1 MQRINLF
8 DKSRYSRGYIDN
20 QGSLIESDDW
30 ITTEFTQ
37 IYPEIAI
44 QFSGLPNN
52 SYVSFYNQFYGY
64 IGKIDIVD
72 RGSITPL
79 DNSLF
84 IRVTIQ
90 KDTFIS
96 ILENYNFW
104 KNPWADED
112 NMCVFNSG
120 NDVNV
125 ELRGNN
131 LVFTNMTGHE
141 ESDYPIEV
149 PLFNY
154 EYYQTQSL
162 TSDTIKYY
170 SDLSKAYLRYR
181 SQEGLSIQDVPVT
194 VSFTATSMRPI
205 VLELSLRTG
214 EENNYTYSDVR
225 KVTLE
230 GTDTFT
236 FTTTCDTKMFTPI
249 IKFPYVSTR
258 FTVILSDIAV
268 SFSSVN
274 NKLTYTSP
282 SESTTLHVEDNK
294 IVDSGDFDCSYIIP
308 VISGYN
314 MYMYNYPLSHDVEL
328 AFTED
333 YPTVN
338 SSILKFTTNPEE
350 DTPFL
355 YEVPTGANYLLVRIT
370 GDRPT
375 DQRAT
380 KIALIAIMCQTDPL
394 SNLDNVVMY
403 QEVESFGTFRDD
415 IYTWL
420 KETLSPNLTRGDLD
434 IIIRLMCYIFGD
446 LTGLIDNLK
455 DQIDA
460 DRSDEYYLK
469 HLCSVIGYEWNE
481 ALTADQ
487 QRESIKLFIELRRR
501 RGSIWSIEN
510 LIRAFGQDANSYY
523 STSDLRGVKVIEYNP
538 DQGEPDNNGLYHG
551 DLLLEVPQFSS
562 ILRFAIDNIRL
573 IGTRIIFS
581 YMIYIGIFKSLT
593 TVDCGREIHQFFDPA
608 DWGYDP
614 KIEDFGPKEFMY
626 LPTDVKTQTNELFPY
641 KNYLNG
647 VPFYD
652 PYRKQYIYP
661 DKDGWYEFDTTGI
674 EYKPSYQTY
683 YIMLY
688 FYTDLI
694 PSLSLDKTYDVYAT
708 GYILDDLSDEFPTIR
723 IGDVALELSDKLYQV
738 VDSINVGID
747 EHSITTDFGV
757 RPLLD
762 NTSIRMESAT
772 KRGFGISLNMYDTS
786 GEERNSRRI
795 FRMKFFLTES
805 SLESKQAFLNLHNSK
820 QFPQENPVYEW
831 TASSGEISYNGTIE
845 PIKDWQISHVVR
857 NAVSHFSTAIYIFK
871 TEPYEKG
878 PIWHEVGDNNY
889 KGFLLDESTL
899 QDDHTMYE

>member
-8 DKSRYSRGYIDN
+8 DKSRYSRGYIDT

-37 IYPEIAI
+37 IYPEVEI

-52 SYVSFYNQFYGY
+52 SYVSFYNQFYAY
-64 IGKIDIVD
+64 IGRIDIVD
-72 RGSITPL
+72 SGSITPL

-112 NMCVFNSG
+112 SMCTFNSG

-170 SDLSKAYLRYR
+170 SDLAKAYLRYR

-236 FTTTCDTKMFTPI
+236 FTTTCDTEMFTPI
-249 IKFPYVSTR
+249 IKFPYVSTG
-258 FTVILSDIAV
+258 FTVILSDISV

-282 SESTTLHVEDNK
+282 SESTTLHVEDNR

-338 SSILKFTTNPEE
+338 SSILQFTTNPEE

-355 YEVPTGANYLLVRIT
+355 YEIPTGANYLLVRIT

-446 LTGLIDNLK
+446 LTGLVDNLK

-469 HLCSVIGYEWNE
+469 HLCSIIGYEWNE

-487 QRESIKLFIELRRR
+487 QRESIKLFIDLRRR

-614 KIEDFGPKEFMY
+614 KIKDFGPKEFMY

-661 DKDGWYEFDTTGI
+661 DKDGWYEFDTTGVD
-674 EYKPSYQTY
+674 YKSDYSDNWGNY
-683 YIMLY
+683 FL
-688 FYTDLI
+688 FYTDILT
-694 PSLSLDKTYDVYAT
+694 SLSCDDVYDL
-708 GYILDDLSDEFPTIR
+708 YSSMQILDSTESIQIYFGNGGIPFNTDEYQISKREGISRSNGAVENSFFPIPT
-723 IGDVALELSDKLYQV
+723 LKE
-738 VDSINVGID
+738 
-747 EHSITTDFGV
+747 
-757 RPLLD
+757 
-762 NTSIRMESAT
+762 TSIINKDVTT
-772 KRGFGISLNMYDTS
+772 KGFAIIVPTNPSNIYTIKC
-786 GEERNSRRI
+786 R
-795 FRMKFFLTES
+795 FRVKVFLTTYSEES
-805 SLESKQAFLNLHNSK
+805 REAFNVLSNNKQY
-820 QFPQENPVYEW
+820 PQENPVYEW

-845 PIKDWQISHVVR
+845 PIKDWQISHIVR

>member
-1 MQRINLF
+1 
-8 DKSRYSRGYIDN
+8 
-20 QGSLIESDDW
+20 
-30 ITTEFTQ
+30 
-37 IYPEIAI
+37 
-44 QFSGLPNN
+44 
-52 SYVSFYNQFYGY
+52 
-64 IGKIDIVD
+64 
-72 RGSITPL
+72 
-79 DNSLF
+79 
-84 IRVTIQ
+84 
-90 KDTFIS
+90 
-96 ILENYNFW
+96 
-104 KNPWADED
+104 
-112 NMCVFNSG
+112 
-120 NDVNV
+120 
-125 ELRGNN
+125 
-131 LVFTNMTGHE
+131 
-141 ESDYPIEV
+141 
-149 PLFNY
+149 
-154 EYYQTQSL
+154 
-162 TSDTIKYY
+162 
-170 SDLSKAYLRYR
+170 
-181 SQEGLSIQDVPVT
+181 
-194 VSFTATSMRPI
+194 
-205 VLELSLRTG
+205 
-214 EENNYTYSDVR
+214 
-225 KVTLE
+225 
-230 GTDTFT
+230 
-236 FTTTCDTKMFTPI
+236 MFTPI
-249 IKFPYVSTR
+249 IKFPYVSTG
-258 FTVILSDIAV
+258 FTVILSDISV

-282 SESTTLHVEDNK
+282 SESTTLHVEDNR

-338 SSILKFTTNPEE
+338 SSILQFTTNPEE

-420 KETLSPNLTRGDLD
+420 KETLSPNLTKGDLD

-446 LTGLIDNLK
+446 LTGLVDNLK

-626 LPTDVKTQTNELFPY
+626 LPTDVKTQTNELFLY

-652 PYRKQYIYP
+652 QYRNQYIYP
-661 DKDGWYEFDTTGI
+661 DKDGWYEFDTTGV
-674 EYKPSYQTY
+674 EYKPANNSLYGYTLTFTTDKIGFDLSKEYDLYQSE
-683 YIMLY
+683 Y
-688 FYTDLI
+688 F
-694 PSLSLDKTYDVYAT
+694 
-708 GYILDDLSDEFPTIR
+708 LDDKNDGLSIM
-723 IGDVALELSDKLYQV
+723 IGHIENQAPDSKQYQIPFKRSTGITST
-738 VDSINVGID
+738 DMPAFLTRLNDSSFSINNEQRTTRGIGIQLQSKDKD
-747 EHSITTDFGV
+747 ESVI
-757 RPLLD
+757 
-762 NTSIRMESAT
+762 
-772 KRGFGISLNMYDTS
+772 
-786 GEERNSRRI
+786 RRI
-795 FRMKFFLTES
+795 FRIRFFIAES
-805 SLESKQAFLNLHNSK
+805 SDESRQAFQNLISSR
-820 QFPQENPVYEW
+820 QYPQENPIYEW
-831 TASSGEISYNGTIE
+831 TESSGEISYNGTIE